1 MEFGLVYRFGGDS
14 QPARPPDDIGP
25 PSKDGKEPLVSA
37 EREGETETK
46 DPPPQEE
53 DDEELD
59 LKLTILEVYNER
71 YDRRVESK
79 ALIFDRALTDYK
91 KVRLLY
97 TFCFW
102 LSMSRLRSTRRSEGE
117 MSESW

>member
-14 QPARPPDDIGP
+14 QPARPPDDITAP
-25 PSKDGKEPLVSA
+25 NKDGKEPLISA
-37 EREGETETK
+37 EREGEGEAK

-91 KVRLLY
+91 KVCMV
-97 TFCFW
+97 TV
-102 LSMSRLRSTRRSEGE
+102 LSSIAEMWADYNERKETRAR
-117 MSESW
+117 